1 MSHPLYKSAVYIHRR
16 GPKQVKPEYNTILNT
31 IHQQRQKYLTLV
43 SKNNNQQSTQ
53 PTQKKKNLLRPKSP
67 IIILLFRTRINFSL
81 RFRRLTI
88 QHMKSILIQR
98 IDIPFIRRYLRFH
111 LASAFS
117 SSDRTES
124 FSYCVVAFCTP
135 RNIMDIGELKERK
148 KGKRWM
154 KN

>member
-1 MSHPLYKSAVYIHRR
+1 MIKFKMSHPLYKSAVYIHRR

-81 RFRRLTI
+81 RLRRFTI
-88 QHMKSILIQR
+88 QHMNRILIQR
-98 IDIPFIRRYLRFH
+98 IDILFIRRDLRFY
-111 LASAFS
+111 LATAFARG
-117 SSDRTES
+117 DRTES

-135 RNIMDIGELKERK
+135 RNIVDVGELKRK
-148 KGKRWM
+148 RY
-154 KN
+154 